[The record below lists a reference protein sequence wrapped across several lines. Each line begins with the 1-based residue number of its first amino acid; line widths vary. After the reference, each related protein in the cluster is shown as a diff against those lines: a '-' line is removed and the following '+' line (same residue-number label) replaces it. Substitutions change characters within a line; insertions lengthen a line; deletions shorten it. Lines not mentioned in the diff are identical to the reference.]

1 MTTKYVPLF
10 SRAGLEY
17 AIGGLLFGATAGL
30 VTGGALIMTLRLAF
44 AG

>member
-1 MTTKYVPLF
+1 MTIKYVPLL

-17 AIGGLLFGATAGL
+17 TVAGLLFGATVGL
-30 VTGGALIMTLRLAF
+30 VAGGALIMTLRVAF

>member
-17 AIGGLLFGATAGL
+17 AVAGLLFGATVGL
-30 VTGGALIMTLRLAF
+30 LAGGALAMALRLVVA
-44 AG
+44 A